1 MQRFRGNIGCGSRLN
16 NKNRETGV
24 TSNQTTDSDS
34 AARWRHVYLA
44 VVAFTAVIFA
54 LLYLFSSWFAG

>member
-1 MQRFRGNIGCGSRLN
+1 M
-16 NKNRETGV
+16 